1 MENAERPFCLGVTSS
16 CRGLAWRWRC
26 ENADKV
32 DALVSRGAVDDLTAR
47 LLAGRGVEPEEVE
60 AFLDPKIR
68 DFLPNPSVLKDMDKA
83 AEAIVS
89 ALKAKQKVTVFADYD
104 VDGGTSAAQLVR
116 WARHYGAEF
125 GIYVP
130 DRVEEGYGPT
140 IGAFR
145 TLKEQGNELIITV
158 DCGAAAYS
166 ALEEAAKIDLP
177 IVVVDHHMMHGE
189 MPPALA
195 LVNPNREDDTSG
207 LGHLAAAG
215 VSFVLLVALSREAR
229 KQGLGEG
236 PNLLTLLDLAALG
249 TLCDVVSLRGLNRA
263 IVSQGL
269 KQMGQTRHPGLL
281 ALADV
286 AGAKAPFSTYHAGF
300 VLGPRINAGGRIGKS
315 NMGAELLST
324 ENTQT
329 AYGYAAELDR
339 VNQDRKK
346 LQAHMLEEALTK
358 ASSLPEDRSLTLVSM
373 DGWHPGVIGI
383 VAGRLK
389 DRFDRPSIVIGVND
403 DGIGKGSGRSL
414 KGANLGGA
422 ITAAR
427 EAGLLI
433 SGGGHPMAGGLTVDA
448 SLIPELT
455 AFLEAHMK
463 DEVAQARKNLSFK
476 VDAQIAP
483 SAATPKLIETLQRV
497 GPYGVDHPQPMFV
510 FANMHIAYAERVSG
524 GHVRCSFSDKSGQR
538 ISGICFRADETG
550 LSDILLSPNP
560 AAVHVAG
567 RLKQDEWNGRVR
579 IDLTVED
586 IALAGRDSHLP

>member
-1 MENAERPFCLGVTSS
+1 MNTEDNSYCLGVQSS
-16 CRGLAWRWRC
+16 CRGLTWRWR
-26 ENADKV
+26 NNDNQKV
-32 DALVSRGAVDDLTAR
+32 DELVTRASVDDLTAR
-47 LLAGRGVEPEEVE
+47 LLAGRGVVPED
-60 AFLDPKIR
+60 AAKFLDPKLR
-68 DFLPNPSVLKDMDKA
+68 DFLPNPSALKDMDKA

-89 ALKAKQKVTVFADYD
+89 ALKAKRKVTVFADYD

-116 WARHYGAEF
+116 WARHFGAQF

-145 TLKEQGNELIITV
+145 SLKEQGNELIITV
-158 DCGAAAYS
+158 DCGAAAHS

-177 IVVVDHHMMHGE
+177 IVVIDHHMMHGDL
-189 MPPALA
+189 PPALA
-195 LVNPNREDDTSG
+195 LVNPNRSDDTSG

-215 VSFVLLVALSREAR
+215 VTFVLLVALNREAR

-236 PNLLTLLDLAALG
+236 PNLLKLLDLAALG
-249 TLCDVVSLRGLNRA
+249 TICDVVALKGLNRA

-269 KQMGQTRHPGLL
+269 KQMGQTRHQGLL

-286 AGAKAPFSTYHAGF
+286 AGAKGPFTTYHAGF

-315 NMGAELLST
+315 NMGAEMLST
-324 ENTQT
+324 ENSQT
-329 AYGYAAELDR
+329 AYAFAAELDR
-339 VNQDRKK
+339 VNQDRKL
-346 LQAHMLEEALTK
+346 LQSDMLEEALSK
-358 ASSLPEDRSLTLVSM
+358 AAALPEDRALTLVSM

-389 DRFDRPSIVIGVND
+389 DRFERPAIVIGVNEE
-403 DGIGKGSGRSL
+403 GVGKGSGRSL

-427 EAGLLI
+427 EAGLLT

-448 SLIPELT
+448 ALIPELT
-455 AFLEAHMK
+455 AFLEARLK
-463 DEVAQARKNLSFK
+463 DEVKEARKNLSFK
-476 VDAQIAP
+476 IDAQLLP
-483 SAATPKLIETLQRV
+483 SAATSRLIDTMAQV
-497 GPYGVDHPQPMFV
+497 GPYGADHPQPMFV
-510 FANMHIAYAERVSG
+510 FANMHIAYAERVRG
-524 GHVRCSFSDKSGQR
+524 GHVRCSFADDSGQR

-550 LSDILLSPNP
+550 LSDVLLAPNP
-560 AAVHVAG
+560 VRVHVAG
-567 RLKQDEWNGRVR
+567 RLKQDEWKGRVK

-586 IALAGRDSHLP
+586 IALAT